1 MNPDITLKH
10 HEDDIQAIAATGFA
24 RLRWSRFFLLQVTD
38 AAKARAWIKAR
49 VAGGLIKSVASLGWD
64 AQPPGAAAG
73 LEAATGPAVDGAG
86 SARQPFETDL
96 SQENKHDALALAFT
110 FNGIR
115 RLGFEEAD
123 NMPFPAIFKR
133 GMGDLA
139 RAGLFG
145 DAPAVWNWLDRA
157 DTPGQGTQA
166 EIHLLAMYFST
177 RDAIPAFLDRDA
189 LDECGLRPAEVI
201 NGCPSYI
208 EESGAAYEP
217 FGFRDGIA
225 QPVIRGL
232 RESTSVKAAR
242 KSAGALFEDRVVAPG
257 EFLLGH
263 VNEYGE
269 RASCPDVRSRPQ
281 DMPAFGFN
289 GSYLVAR
296 QITQHVGA
304 FIEWEA
310 REKSAYPSTQTG
322 AGYGTDHE
330 DRPPSPAEKLIG
342 RRRCGQSLVC
352 PLTGKADLTED
363 LDAFRYRV
371 EDAVG
376 FMCPRGAHVRRAN
389 PRDLLGWDVESGV
402 AAAKLHRL
410 IRRGRVIAQSRCRE
424 DGSAACGN
432 PAFREFGADKSPCG
446 TGLMF
451 IALNADLE
459 RQYEFVQQN
468 WIVNRKFGDLAD
480 ERDPIIGGPGGGA
493 PRVFSVPEDPV
504 GRKLSLTADFTRV
517 EGGGYFFL
525 PSLTALRLL
534 GEEPAWPRPEAQS
547 AP

>member
-1 MNPDITLKH
+1 MNADTSLKH

-24 RLRWSRFFLLQVTD
+24 RLRWSRFFLLQVTEG
-38 AAKARAWIKAR
+38 ARARRWIKAR
-49 VAGGLIKSVASLGWD
+49 VAGGLIRSVASLGWD
-64 AQPPGAAAG
+64 AKSPGAAAG
-73 LEAATGPAVDGAG
+73 HAADDAGLGARPAHMPAGPEVY
-86 SARQPFETDL
+86 R
-96 SQENKHDALALAFT
+96 ENRHDALALAFT

-115 RLGFEEAD
+115 KLGFEEAA
-123 NMPFPAIFKR
+123 NMPFPATFKR
-133 GMGDLA
+133 GMGDRA

-145 DAPAVWNWLDRA
+145 DTPAAWSWLDHA
-157 DTPGQGTQA
+157 DTRDQGTQA

-177 RDAIPAFLDRDA
+177 RDVIPAFLEEDA
-189 LDECGLRPAEVI
+189 LEECGLRLAGVI
-201 NGCPSYI
+201 KGCPSYI
-208 EESGAAYEP
+208 EDNGAAYEP

-232 RESTSVKAAR
+232 RESTSIKAAR

-263 VNEYGE
+263 LNEYGE
-269 RASCPDVRSRPQ
+269 RASCPDVRGRPR
-281 DMPAFGFN
+281 DLPAFGFN

-296 QITQHVGA
+296 QITQHVAA
-304 FIEWEA
+304 FGEWEA
-310 REKSAYPSTQTG
+310 REKSAYRSAQTG
-322 AGYGTDHE
+322 AGYRTEHE
-330 DRPPSPAEKLIG
+330 DHPSSPAEKLIG
-342 RRRCGQSLVC
+342 RRRDGQSLVC
-352 PLTGKADLTED
+352 PWKGKADPAVD

-424 DGSAACGN
+424 DGAAACGD
-432 PAFREFGADKSPCG
+432 PLFRGFGADKPPCG

-480 ERDPIIGGPGGGA
+480 ERDPIVGGSGDGA
-493 PRVFSVPEDPV
+493 PRVFSVPDNPV

-525 PSLTALRLL
+525 PSLAALRML
-534 GEEPAWPRPEAQS
+534 GEEPAWQPQDTQP